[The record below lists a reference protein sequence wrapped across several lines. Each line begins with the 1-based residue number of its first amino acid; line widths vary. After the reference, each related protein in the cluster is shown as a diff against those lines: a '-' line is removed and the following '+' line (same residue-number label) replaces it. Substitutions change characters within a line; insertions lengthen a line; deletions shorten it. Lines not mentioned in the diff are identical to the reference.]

1 MAPYGDARD
10 MKAFGYF
17 VLALLILLA
26 IAALASWS
34 FGWSMGG
41 DGDLRGAQL
50 AWAGSI
56 AALMAVG
63 IVASSRQ
70 KVSTTIFS
78 LLAWAGAFLILILA
92 YSYRDDAKALWGRI
106 RGEFF
111 GSEAVVNSA
120 GNVELRRAGD
130 THFYADAEVNG
141 GTVNFMVD
149 TGASTVA
156 LSWTD
161 ARAAGIDPETLDF
174 SRTVMTAGGPVQAA
188 RIRIGRL
195 AIGPIVR
202 RDVEAGVL
210 PEGVEGSL
218 LGLSFLDTLSS
229 YEISGDRLTLRD

>member
-1 MAPYGDARD
+1 MAECGDAGD
-10 MKAFGYF
+10 MRAFGYF

-26 IAALASWS
+26 IAALASWA
-34 FGWSMGG
+34 FGWSIA
-41 DGDLRGAQL
+41 DGDARGAQL
-50 AWAGSI
+50 AWGGTL
-56 AALMAVG
+56 AALMSVG
-63 IVASSRQ
+63 ILASSRQ
-70 KVSTTIFS
+70 KASTTIFS
-78 LLAWAGAFLILILA
+78 LLAWAGAFLLLILA

-111 GSEAVVNSA
+111 GSEPVVTTA
-120 GNVELRRAGD
+120 GDVELRRSTDA
-130 THFYADAEVNG
+130 HFYAEAQVNG
-141 GTVNFMVD
+141 GTVSFMVD
-149 TGASTVA
+149 TGASMVA

-161 ARAAGIDPETLDF
+161 ARAAGINPQSLDF
-174 SRTVMTAGGPVQAA
+174 SQTVITAGGPVKAA

-202 RDVEAGVL
+202 RDVDAGVL